1 MYGLRTTTRFIR
13 HMYGLNTTARFI
25 RHMYGLNAT
34 TRFIR
39 HMYGLNTTTRFIRHM
54 YGLNATARFLRHVHG
69 LSSTTTKDNRQYRR
83 HDGCSVKDVLN
94 IILRGWRGRETGRER
109 GTRAVERLWV
119 CECGYA
125 CVRVCGCRG
134 GQGRE

>member
-34 TRFIR
+34 A
-39 HMYGLNTTTRFIRHM
+39 RFIRHM

-94 IILRGWRGRETGRER
+94 IILRGWRGKRDWQREGGRER
-109 GTRAVERLWV
+109 LRD
-119 CECGYA
+119 CGYA
-125 CVRVCGCRG
+125 SVGTRVCACVDAGEG
-134 GQGRE
+134 KE